1 MGEKEFKL
9 DSPTLETAHL
19 RELVDKIYPNF
30 TNYDPVQSALIP
42 MLQEIQAEA
51 GYLPGESLKRVSE
64 LLHLPPSQVYG
75 VATFYHQFRLRPRGE
90 HMITVCRGTAC
101 HVRESL
107 GVYNFLNQ
115 QLGIKPPQ
123 DTSPDGVFTVQQ
135 VRCLGACALAP
146 VIKVDETVY
155 GKVDLTKIRG
165 ILRAVRKGGKTE

>member
-1 MGEKEFKL
+1 L
-9 DSPTLETAHL
+9 DSPTPETA
-19 RELVDKIYPNF
+19 RQRVLVDRIYPNYA
-30 TNYDPVQSALIP
+30 NYNPVQSALIP
-42 MLQEIQAEA
+42 LLQEIQAEA
-51 GYLPGESLKRVSE
+51 GYLPGESLTRVSE
-64 LLHLPPSQVYG
+64 LLHIPPSQVYG

-107 GVYNFLNQ
+107 GVYNFINQ

-123 DTSPDGVFTVQQ
+123 DTSPDGAFTVQQ

-155 GKVDLTKIRG
+155 GKVDQAKIRG
-165 ILRAVRKGGKTE
+165 ILRAAKKGGRAE